1 MACDPEELMA
11 EAACFACIQPNQR
24 ALAILA
30 LLCQISEG
38 GGGGGSI
45 SVSDEGVPVVDP
57 ATNVNFEGAG
67 VVVTD
72 GGGGSA
78 TVTISGGGSG
88 VDVEDEGTPVLTP
101 ATTLDFVGAGVVVT
115 DGGGGT
121 ATVTIAGGGSSGVD
135 IEKDGVAVMSAATVL
150 NFIGDNVT
158 VTDAGGGQADIT
170 PLRNVFSNAG
180 DPNGIV
186 SATGPALCM
195 DTTNNI
201 IWWKTTS
208 GTSNAQWIG

>member
-45 SVSDEGVPVVDP
+45 SVSDEGVPVVNP

-88 VDVEDEGTPVLTP
+88 VDVEDEGVPV
-101 ATTLDFVGAGVVVT
+101 ATA
-115 DGGGGT
+115 
-121 ATVTIAGGGSSGVD
+121 S
-135 IEKDGVAVMSAATVL
+135 VL
-150 NFIGDNVT
+150 NFIGDAVVATNAGAGVVDVT
-158 VTDAGGGQADIT
+158 ISAYPYQQFFV
-170 PLRNVFSNAG
+170 NAG
-180 DPNGIV
+180 DPNGV
-186 SATGPALCM
+186 VTATGVAQCW
-195 DTTNNI
+195 DSTNNI
-201 IWWKTTS
+201 TWVKVTA
-208 GTSNAQWIG
+208 GTSNAQWT